1 MDLKKI
7 RKAAKGPGVARGQ
20 HHKGPPALLAS
31 RSNEAAMHFLG
42 VTWRRS
48 GHPELP
54 GVHEAKRPSLAAAR
68 KGAAM
73 SEYGYNVLA
82 EYSGEVSEG
91 KAEHITD
98 VLLEKLPSAAIGIDG
113 TGLNLRFSL
122 VTEDEYTL
130 GQMSDEAERIAD
142 SALHDAGLENMRLQ
156 RLQVQNDAAL
166 EREITTPNM
175 PELVGL
181 TEIAWILGVSK
192 QRVGQLRERD
202 DFPKPVAELRSGPVW
217 ARPMLDRFIDDWP
230 RRSGRPP
237 RQDIERIAKQLIR
250 EVGYEFNERERAIV
264 QILAT
269 GASGKEGAARLGM
282 NPEAFRSATR
292 RILVKLQTYSRLEAL
307 DVASRSDASDE
318 AEESVPS
325 M

>member
-1 MDLKKI
+1 
-7 RKAAKGPGVARGQ
+7 
-20 HHKGPPALLAS
+20 
-31 RSNEAAMHFLG
+31 
-42 VTWRRS
+42 
-48 GHPELP
+48 
-54 GVHEAKRPSLAAAR
+54 
-68 KGAAM
+68 M

-98 VLLEKLPSAAIGIDG
+98 VLLETLPSAAIGIDR
-113 TGLNLRFSL
+113 TGLSLRFSL
-122 VTEDEYTL
+122 VTKDEYTF

-166 EREITTPNM
+166 EREITTPNL

-237 RQDIERIAKQLIR
+237 RQDIERLAKQLIR

-264 QILAT
+264 QVLAT
-269 GASGKEGAARLGM
+269 GASGKEAAAKLGM
-282 NPEAFRSATR
+282 SREALRSATR
-292 RILVKLQTYSRLEAL
+292 RLLEKLQVHSRFAAL
-307 DVASRSDASDE
+307 DFASRSDASDE

-325 M
+325 K